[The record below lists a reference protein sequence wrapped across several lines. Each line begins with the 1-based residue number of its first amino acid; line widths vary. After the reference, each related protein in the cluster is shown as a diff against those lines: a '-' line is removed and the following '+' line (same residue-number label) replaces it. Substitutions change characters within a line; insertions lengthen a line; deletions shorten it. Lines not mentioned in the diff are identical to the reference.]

1 MTFYEKKGFSDR
13 VLNQELFL
21 FLLDLEIKRA
31 RRYQNFISLISIK
44 LNNMIKGKT
53 PIDIKT
59 QQRNL
64 TEFLSS
70 EIRESDI
77 LASIGDDQLVILLP
91 YADIKTCRKAR
102 ERFEEAIKYLD
113 FKKSGVEINMDQ
125 FCFPV
130 NGADSVDLINK
141 FLGPKIK

>member
-1 MTFYEKKGFSDR
+1 MFYKIEGFPER

-21 FLLDLEIKRA
+21 FLLDLEIKRS
-31 RRYQNFISLISIK
+31 RRYQNFISLISIR
-44 LNNMIKGKT
+44 LNNKVKGKRSV
-53 PIDIKT
+53 DMRA
-59 QQRNL
+59 QQKNL
-64 TEFLSS
+64 GEFLSS

-91 YADIKTCRKAR
+91 YADIKTCRKAK

-113 FKKSGVEINMDQ
+113 FKKSGIELSIDQ

-130 NGADSVDLINK
+130 NGADSIDLINR
-141 FLGPKIK
+141 FLGPKA

>member
-1 MTFYEKKGFSDR
+1 MFYGIEGFPNR

-31 RRYQNFISLISIK
+31 RRYQNFISLISIR
-44 LNNMIKGKT
+44 LNNTIKGKGVV
-53 PIDIKT
+53 DIKV
-59 QQRNL
+59 QQKNL
-64 TEFLSS
+64 SEFLSS

-91 YADIKTCRKAR
+91 YADIKTCRKAK
-102 ERFEEAIKYLD
+102 ERFEEALKYLD
-113 FKKSGVEINMDQ
+113 FKKSGIELSIDQ

-130 NGADSVDLINK
+130 NGADSIDLINR
-141 FLGPKIK
+141 FLGPKA